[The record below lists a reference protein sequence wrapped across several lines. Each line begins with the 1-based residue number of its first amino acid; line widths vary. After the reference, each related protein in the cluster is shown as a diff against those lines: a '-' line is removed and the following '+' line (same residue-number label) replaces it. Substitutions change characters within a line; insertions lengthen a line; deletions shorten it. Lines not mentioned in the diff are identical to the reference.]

1 MSMASQPVSTTL
13 TEALISRTEDV
24 ETGVVR
30 GTKVGV
36 KQTGKTVKVDQYCFA
51 RANFY
56 IEQSQQYFKGRK
68 LTRYVYFS
76 KFLHYAYVGVLI
88 VGLVGAPFNFI
99 LAFLMMLLNIP
110 YLIMFIQHMYVNI
123 QTMRHVRKQ
132 PGVPDHTLS
141 TSNAHLEITL
151 EEFAASYAASQQ
163 AGLGLIVHGK
173 GTVKIQVFTESA
185 KTIMNY
191 CFNISLMFFMFA
203 ILEIGWCLVIGIAG
217 IFQGGGVNPRYRFL

>member
-51 RANFY
+51 RGNFY

-76 KFLHYAYVGVLI
+76 KFFTLCIHRSVDSRSCWSSFQFYFGFFDDAT
-88 VGLVGAPFNFI
+88 
-99 LAFLMMLLNIP
+99 
-110 YLIMFIQHMYVNI
+110 Q
-123 QTMRHVRKQ
+123 
-132 PGVPDHTLS
+132 HTLS
-141 TSNAHLEITL
+141 NH
-151 EEFAASYAASQQ
+151 
-163 AGLGLIVHGK
+163 VHP
-173 GTVKIQVFTESA
+173 TYV
-185 KTIMNY
+185 
-191 CFNISLMFFMFA
+191 C
-203 ILEIGWCLVIGIAG
+203 
-217 IFQGGGVNPRYRFL
+217 